1 MTITPNAVALQYRK
15 PAGYE
20 TIWRKRM
27 PVRFASALLII
38 GLSLTGC
45 TKPQAARTTPPL
57 AGTAAGACED
67 PMSAAARDR
76 AGSGC
81 PATATQGSARI
92 AGCDVGGPQ
101 VAYRGT
107 PMGTVGDQNR
117 RMGQYGMQQSC
128 P

>member
-1 MTITPNAVALQYRK
+1 ML
-15 PAGYE
+15 
-20 TIWRKRM
+20 
-27 PVRFASALLII
+27 VRFASALLIM
-38 GLSLTGC
+38 GVSLAAC
-45 TKPQAARTTPPL
+45 TKPEAPPPAAPL
-57 AGTAAGACED
+57 AGTAAGACDD
-67 PMSAAARDR
+67 PLSAAARAR

-81 PATATQGSARI
+81 PATATQGTARI

-117 RMGQYGMQQSC
+117 RLGQYGMQQSC